1 MCKKLT
7 TRTRTVLTLAAVVM
21 AILGL
26 MTTSAKAGLISYVHI
41 TNDADCG
48 ISTDKTYTHKLDFG
62 TGSPGALINGVQFN
76 AYNNAANGTLNFNR
90 EVATGLLSDHAGN
103 TNHNVSGGLVDLLT
117 DMYYNGNNE
126 AGGTTTWTLSGLTAG
141 QLYNTRIYTRQW
153 GVSSRTV
160 TMVFDLDGA
169 GPISDS
175 TGVINEDDATTV
187 GFANAND
194 AYYINYQFTAVAGE
208 DLVITLT
215 QDIYNESWHLYGLT
229 NEIAGPITK
238 AYSPTPKDGAQYT
251 DTWVS
256 LSWRPS
262 DYAVSH
268 DVYLGD
274 NFDDVNNATHDSE
287 TFRGN
292 QPLKSTYAVAGFT
305 GFPYPDG
312 LVPGKT
318 YYWRIDE
325 VNEAE
330 PNSPWKG
337 DVWSFWVPSKKA
349 YQASPADGLMYIDPD
364 VILTWTPGLGSKLHF
379 VYFGENF
386 DDVNNAAGGPTQVNT
401 AYTPGHLELGKTYYW
416 RVDESDGLTTLK
428 GDVWSFTTL
437 PDVPISDLNLV
448 GWWKLDEGYGATTV
462 DWSGYG
468 NHGVITNLDQGLG
481 ENGSVWFDDPD
492 RGMVLSFNG
501 NDSTGAFVTA
511 GGVPEMTLTNDFTWA
526 FWARQHEDQSTD
538 TAVGGNNLILGN
550 RYSYTGSDPLEFVK
564 FTPAKFEF
572 YNNDP
577 DYLMTIDY
585 EDIPG
590 GVWIHH
596 AGVKKGTTLTY
607 YRNGVEAGTSTITKT
622 IQANPFY
629 MAGEPAGGGR
639 WEGWLS
645 DVRLYNKAL
654 TIDEVRM
661 VMRGDPL
668 LAWNPSPANGSTPN
682 ITEAATLSWSPGDNA
697 SQHDVYFGIDR
708 DAVANANASDTTG
721 IYKGR
726 QTAAV
731 YSAPD
736 VEWGGGLYYW
746 RIDEYNGDGSI
757 SKGKVWH
764 FTVTDFIGIDD
775 FEDYNAGEN
784 QIWYSWKDGLGYGSA
799 GTADYYAGNGTGA
812 AVGDETTNSYTEETI
827 VHGGH
832 QSMPL
837 SYDNNKQG
845 FAKYSETEMTL
856 TDTRDWTEENVAELS
871 IWFRGYPGSTG
882 SFVEGPTGTFTMTG
896 SGADIWDLG
905 SATDYHD
912 EFHFAYK
919 MLSGAG
925 SITAKVVSVEET
937 DPWAKAGVMIRET
950 LDADSAHAF
959 ACVTPGNGVASQ
971 YRPSTGAASGNT
983 NQTGVAPPYW
993 VKLERS
999 ISGLFTVSQS
1009 TNGTSWQPVTGAVA
1023 QTIPMTTNVYIGLAV
1038 TAHNA
1043 SATCQAVFSNVTTT
1057 GNVTGQW
1064 ADQDIGIPSND
1075 AEPLYVALS
1084 NSNGTSAVITND
1096 DPAAA
1101 QIDTWT
1107 EWVIPLSAFADQG
1120 INLANVN
1127 KIAIGLGTQG
1137 NMTIPGGSGKIYID
1151 DIRLYRP
1158 REVAE

>member
-1 MCKKLT
+1 MCKKMT
-7 TRTRTVLTLAAVVM
+7 TRSRTVLTLTAMVM
-21 AILGL
+21 AISGL
-26 MTTSAKAGLISYVHI
+26 MTTSAKAGVINYVHI

-62 TGSPGALINGVQFN
+62 TGSPGALINGVQFD
-76 AYNNAANGTLNFNR
+76 AYNIAANGTLNFNR

-103 TNHNVSGGLVDLLT
+103 ANHNVSGGLVDLLT

-141 QLYNTRIYTRQW
+141 QTYDTRIYTRQW

-160 TMVFDLDGA
+160 TMVFDPDGA
-169 GPISDS
+169 GLISDS

-194 AYYINYQFTAVAGE
+194 AYYINYEFTAVAGE

-229 NEIAGPITK
+229 NEIAGPVTK
-238 AYSPTPKDGAQYT
+238 AYGPFPKDGTLYT

-256 LSWRPS
+256 LSWSPG

-268 DVYLGD
+268 DVYVGD
-274 NFDDVNNATHDSE
+274 NFDDVNNGTGD

-292 QPLKSTYAVAGFT
+292 VTDTYYFTGFT
-305 GFPYPDG
+305 GYPYPDG
-312 LVPGKT
+312 LVPGTT

-325 VNEAE
+325 VNQTD

-337 DVWSFWVPSKKA
+337 DVWSFWIPSKKA
-349 YQASPADGLMYIDPD
+349 YQASPADGFMYIDPD
-364 VILTWTPGLGSKLHF
+364 VTLTWTAGFGSKLHV
-379 VYFGENF
+379 VYFSENF
-386 DDVNNAAGGPTQVNT
+386 DDVNNAADGPFQVNT
-401 AYTPGHLELGKTYYW
+401 TYNPGHLESGKTYYW
-416 RVDESDGLTTLK
+416 RVDESDGLNTLK

-437 PDVPISDLNLV
+437 PDVPITDPNLV
-448 GWWKLDEGYGATTV
+448 GWWKLDEGYGATTI

-468 NHGVITNLDQGLG
+468 NQGVITNLDQGLG

-501 NDSTGAFVTA
+501 NDTTGAFVTA

-526 FWARQHEDQSTD
+526 FWAKQHEDQSTD
-538 TAVGGNNLILGN
+538 TAIGGNNLILGN
-550 RYSYTGSDPLEFVK
+550 RYSYTGSDPLEFIK

-590 GVWIHH
+590 GVWIFHT
-596 AGVKKGTTLTY
+596 GVKKGTTLTY

-645 DVRLYNKAL
+645 DVRIYDKAL
-654 TIDEVRM
+654 TLDEIQQ

-682 ITEAATLSWSPGDNA
+682 IRQAANLSWSPGDKA

-708 DAVANANASDTTG
+708 DAVANADASDTTG
-721 IYKGR
+721 IYKGQ

-736 VEWGGGLYYW
+736 IEWGGGPYYW
-746 RIDEYNGDGSI
+746 RIDEYNSDGTI

-775 FEDYNAGEN
+775 FENYNAGDN
-784 QIWYSWKDGLGYGSA
+784 QIWYAWKDGLGYGSS
-799 GTADYYAGNGTGA
+799 GTDPYYAGNGTGA
-812 AVGDETTNSYTEETI
+812 AVGDETTASYTEETI
-827 VHGGH
+827 VHSGH
-832 QSMPL
+832 HSMPL
-837 SYDNNKQG
+837 AYDNNKQG
-845 FAKYSETEMTL
+845 YAKYSETELTL
-856 TDTRDWTEENVAELS
+856 TAPRDWTDEGVAELS
-871 IWFRGYPGSTG
+871 LWFYGELT
-882 SFVEGPTGTFTMTG
+882 
-896 SGADIWDLG
+896 
-905 SATDYHD
+905 
-912 EFHFAYK
+912 
-919 MLSGAG
+919 
-925 SITAKVVSVEET
+925 
-937 DPWAKAGVMIRET
+937 
-950 LDADSAHAF
+950 
-959 ACVTPGNGVASQ
+959 
-971 YRPSTGAASGNT
+971 
-983 NQTGVAPPYW
+983 
-993 VKLERS
+993 
-999 ISGLFTVSQS
+999 
-1009 TNGTSWQPVTGAVA
+1009 
-1023 QTIPMTTNVYIGLAV
+1023 
-1038 TAHNA
+1038 
-1043 SATCQAVFSNVTTT
+1043 
-1057 GNVTGQW
+1057 
-1064 ADQDIGIPSND
+1064 ND
-1075 AEPLYVALS
+1075 AEPLYVAVS
-1084 NSNGTSAVITND
+1084 NTGGNPAVVVHD

-1107 EWVIPLSAFADQG
+1107 EWVIPLSAFSDQG
-1120 INLANVN
+1120 INLTDVTS
-1127 KIAIGLGTQG
+1127 IAIGLGTRG

-1151 DIRLYRP
+1151 DIRLYRTRSTP
-1158 REVAE
+1158 